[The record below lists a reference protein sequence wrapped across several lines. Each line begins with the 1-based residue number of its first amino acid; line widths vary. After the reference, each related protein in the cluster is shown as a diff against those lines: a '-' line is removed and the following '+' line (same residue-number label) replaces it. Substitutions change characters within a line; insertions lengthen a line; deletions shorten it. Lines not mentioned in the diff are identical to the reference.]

1 MLPMLATPAEGG
13 VLPRGPA
20 WAFEAKWDGVRA
32 LATTGRA
39 DGPALRLWSRTER
52 EITAAYPELAG
63 LAALDD
69 VVLDGEIV
77 ALERGV
83 PSFAA
88 IAERMHVRDA
98 RRAAELARVH
108 PVTYLVFDV
117 LRASGVDLVGR
128 PYDERRAVL
137 AALDLPE
144 HVALSPVYE
153 DGAELWSVT
162 REHGLEGVVAKRR
175 TARYRPGARSADW
188 VKAAHRHTRAAVVG
202 GWRDETGGSGRVGAL
217 LLGAPDADGRLR
229 YLGRAGSGLGGAL
242 AREVRGLL
250 EPLARSSAP
259 FDEGVPLVDARGTHW
274 CEPTLVVQV
283 RYLARSPQGRLR
295 QPVVL
300 GVRDDAA
307 PDPWEAP

>member
-1 MLPMLATPAEGG
+1 VLPMLATPAEGG

-20 WAFEAKWDGVRA
+20 WAFEVKWDGVRA
-32 LATTGRA
+32 LATTA
-39 DGPALRLWSRTER
+39 PHDGPALRLWSRTER
-52 EITAAYPELAG
+52 EITPAYPELAG
-63 LAALDD
+63 LATLDD

-88 IAERMHVRDA
+88 IAERMHVRDP

-188 VKAAHRHTRAAVVG
+188 VKAAHRRTRAAVVG

-242 AREVRGLL
+242 AHEVRGLL
-250 EPLARSSAP
+250 EPLARSSDP
-259 FDEGVPLVDARGTHW
+259 FDEAVPAVDARGTHW
-274 CEPTLVVQV
+274 CAPTLVAQV
-283 RYLARSPQGRLR
+283 RYLTRSPQGRLR

-307 PDPWEAP
+307 PDPWEVP